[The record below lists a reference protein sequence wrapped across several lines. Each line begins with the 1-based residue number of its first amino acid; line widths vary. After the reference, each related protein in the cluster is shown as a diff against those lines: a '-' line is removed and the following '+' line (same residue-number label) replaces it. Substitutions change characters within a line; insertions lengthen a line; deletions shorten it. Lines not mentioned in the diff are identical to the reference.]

1 MASSRDH
8 ILPLQ
13 PLNLRAV
20 PLTTHN
26 LAWSP
31 DAELA
36 VASDDCVYL
45 YLPEFP
51 TEGTSSLPT
60 APADIDTRR
69 QYCENALRFP
79 VAELRVPE
87 LNRPLF
93 SEVRQ
98 EFPDF
103 EPSFGAGQ
111 SVVANIGSS
120 LNHVVAVEWSPGGL
134 GRMKRSV
141 LGVLT
146 GCGALTI
153 YCEGISSGVGGVK
166 VKGRTIRT
174 IASWVVPWG
183 VGGNLLLPRAK
194 GHDSPYSKEYITS
207 FSWARDLDRNG
218 TLLAYMND
226 EDEIV
231 ILSVQAKHAQSGD
244 ENDSGHWRVEEVA
257 RFAGDGPHE
266 KGDVSRFQTGM
277 DAGHS
282 YSVAI

>member
-13 PLNLRAV
+13 TLSLRAV

-36 VASDDCVYL
+36 IASDDCIYL

-51 TEGTSSLPT
+51 SKQTSSVPT
-60 APADIDTRR
+60 AAADIDTRR
-69 QYCENALRFP
+69 QYCEVALRFP
-79 VAELRVPE
+79 VAEVREPK
-87 LNRPLF
+87 LNCPLF
-93 SEVRQ
+93 EEVRQ
-98 EFPDF
+98 DFPDF
-103 EPSFGAGQ
+103 DHSFGAGQ
-111 SVVANIGSS
+111 SVIANIGSS
-120 LNHVVAVEWSPGGL
+120 LNHVVAVEWSSGGL

-146 GCGALTI
+146 GSGALTI
-153 YCEGISSGVGGVK
+153 YCEGASSGVGGVK
-166 VKGRTIRT
+166 IKGRSIRA
-174 IASWVVPWG
+174 IGSWVVPWS

-231 ILSVQAKHAQSGD
+231 ILSVQAKHAQSGN
-244 ENDSGHWRVEEVA
+244 ENDPGQWRVEEVA
-257 RFAGDGPHE
+257 RFSGEGPHE
-266 KGDVSRFQTGM
+266 KGDVS
-277 DAGHS
+277 
-282 YSVAI
+282 